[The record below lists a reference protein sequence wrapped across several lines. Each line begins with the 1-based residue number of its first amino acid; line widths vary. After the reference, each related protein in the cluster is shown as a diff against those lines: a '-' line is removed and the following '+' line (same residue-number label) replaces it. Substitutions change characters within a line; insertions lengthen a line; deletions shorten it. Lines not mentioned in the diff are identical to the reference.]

1 MGDPGFSVDPA
12 ALRQAATRLN
22 TAGTDVDTLDDL
34 TDGGGAAG
42 SATVAQALDAFAHSW
57 RAAATET
64 AHDLHEL
71 AALVGGAATV
81 YEHRDRASA
90 GALIRIGG

>member
-22 TAGTDVDTLDDL
+22 TAGTDVETLDDL
-34 TDGGGAAG
+34 ADGGAAEG
-42 SATVAQALDAFAHSW
+42 SGTVAAALDAFTRGW

-71 AALVGGAATV
+71 GALVGGAATV
-81 YEHRDRASA
+81 YEHRDLASA
-90 GALIRIGG
+90 GALIRVS